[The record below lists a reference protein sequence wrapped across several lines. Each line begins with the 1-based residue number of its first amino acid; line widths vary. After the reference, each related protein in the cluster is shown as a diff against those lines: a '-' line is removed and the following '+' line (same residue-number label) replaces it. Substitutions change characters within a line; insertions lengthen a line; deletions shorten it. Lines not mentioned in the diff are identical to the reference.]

1 MKATTAVILPSAQM
15 RHIEGG
21 RRVITLYIPRPHRSL
36 AQNARGHWAIAL
48 PHKKAQKDACLLA
61 VASLP
66 KVTFDWV
73 RITFRYVNGK
83 RVKGE
88 YEPADHQNAGGAL
101 KAAIDGIV
109 ESGLIQDDNKKVVLF
124 FGGEIVTEKG
134 GQGRVE
140 IDIEEVWL

>member
-1 MKATTAVILPSAQM
+1 M
-15 RHIEGG
+15 
-21 RRVITLYIPRPHRSL
+21 TLFIPRPHRSL

-48 PHKKAQKDACLLA
+48 PHKKAQKDAVLLA
-61 VASLP
+61 VTSLP
-66 KVTFDWV
+66 KVQFDWV

-88 YEPADHQNAGGAL
+88 YAPADHQNAGGAL

-124 FGGEIVTEKG
+124 FGGEVVTEKG
-134 GQGRVE
+134 GQSRVE
-140 IDIEEVWL
+140 IDIEEVWK